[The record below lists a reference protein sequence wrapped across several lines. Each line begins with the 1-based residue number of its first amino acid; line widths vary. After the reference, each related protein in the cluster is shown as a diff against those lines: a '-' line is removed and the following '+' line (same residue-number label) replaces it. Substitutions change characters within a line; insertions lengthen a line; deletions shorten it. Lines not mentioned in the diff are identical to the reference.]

1 MCQYNNIY
9 AGTYKYLK
17 EKKSTNE
24 KRKKKKKSVVATV
37 PLQKFN
43 KKFNSKN

>member
-1 MCQYNNIY
+1 MCQYINIY
-9 AGTYKYLK
+9 AGSYKYLK

-24 KRKKKKKSVVATV
+24 KRKKKKKNVVAIV

-43 KKFNSKN
+43 KIFNSKN